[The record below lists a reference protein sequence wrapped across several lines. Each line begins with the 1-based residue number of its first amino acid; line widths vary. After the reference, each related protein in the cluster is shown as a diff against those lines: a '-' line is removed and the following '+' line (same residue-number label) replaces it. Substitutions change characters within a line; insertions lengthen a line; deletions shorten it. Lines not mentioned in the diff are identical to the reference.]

1 MNGEEREGK
10 KTKTKKL
17 SFNLKQVA
25 NHIYQSFKNTK
36 FSIIIFNY
44 ISLLKKNLLCKKKK
58 KSSLCAI
65 KFVQASY
72 HKFNH
77 DTWVVGPCV
86 LIAYNNKEMPLFYLP
101 VKESR
106 FSPFDMIH
114 CSVL

>member
-25 NHIYQSFKNTK
+25 NDIYRSFKNTK
-36 FSIIIFNY
+36 FPIIIFNY
-44 ISLLKKNLLCKKKK
+44 ISLLKKNYCVKKKGH
-58 KSSLCAI
+58 LFCAI